1 MESGCFGP
9 SLESLEH
16 LINDVQYHT
25 FNMSN
30 VTVCFLALKDGNG
43 LIGMSALRG
52 DEFTLAKNK
61 AAALQDTLVKLIRH
75 DLNSKHHGDS
85 ERVSSVNCA
94 PIKAVDDTKTQV
106 TE

>member
-9 SLESLEH
+9 SLGPLNH

-43 LIGMSALRG
+43 LIGMSDLRG
-52 DEFTLAKNK
+52 NAFTKEDNE
-61 AAALQDTLVKLIRH
+61 AAALEDALTKLIRLRLNQTDA
-75 DLNSKHHGDS
+75 DLESAS
-85 ERVSSVNCA
+85 PVSCV
-94 PIKAVDDTKTQV
+94 PIKAVDDTKLN
-106 TE
+106 

>member
-9 SLESLEH
+9 SLGPLKH

-43 LIGMSALRG
+43 LIGMSDLRG
-52 DEFTLAKNK
+52 NAFTKEDNE
-61 AAALQDTLVKLIRH
+61 AAALEDALTKLIRLR
-75 DLNSKHHGDS
+75 LNQTDADS
-85 ERVSSVNCA
+85 ENVSSVNCV
-94 PIKAVDDTKTQV
+94 PIKAVDDTKLN
-106 TE
+106 

>member
-9 SLESLEH
+9 SLGPLKH

-43 LIGMSALRG
+43 LIGMSDLRG
-52 DEFTLAKNK
+52 NAFTKEDNEAG
-61 AAALQDTLVKLIRH
+61 ALQDALAKLIRH
-75 DLNSKHHGDS
+75 NLNQTDADS
-85 ERVSSVNCA
+85 ESVSSVNCV
-94 PIKAVDDTKTQV
+94 PIKAVDDTKLN
-106 TE
+106 

>member
-30 VTVCFLALKDGNG
+30 VTVCFLALKDGKG
-43 LIGMSALRG
+43 LIGESALLG
-52 DEFTLAKNK
+52 DEFTLAKNE
-61 AAALQDTLVKLIRH
+61 AAALQDALVKLIRH

-85 ERVSSVNCA
+85 ERVSSVNCV
-94 PIKAVDDTKTQV
+94 PIKAVDDTKHN
-106 TE
+106 

>member
-9 SLESLEH
+9 SLGPLKH

-43 LIGMSALRG
+43 LIGMSNLRG
-52 DEFTLAKNK
+52 NAFTKEDNE
-61 AAALQDTLVKLIRH
+61 AAALEDALTKLIRLR
-75 DLNSKHHGDS
+75 LNQTDTDS
-85 ERVSSVNCA
+85 ESVSSVNCV
-94 PIKAVDDTKTQV
+94 PIKAIDDTKLN
-106 TE
+106 

>member
-9 SLESLEH
+9 SLGPLNH

-43 LIGMSALRG
+43 LIGMSDLRG
-52 DEFTLAKNK
+52 NAFTKEDNE
-61 AAALQDTLVKLIRH
+61 AAALEDALTKLIRLR
-75 DLNSKHHGDS
+75 LNQTDADS
-85 ERVSSVNCA
+85 ESVSSVNCV
-94 PIKAVDDTKTQV
+94 PIKAVDDTKLN
-106 TE
+106 

>member
-9 SLESLEH
+9 SLEPLEH

-43 LIGMSALRG
+43 LIGMSDLRG
-52 DEFTLAKNK
+52 NAFTKKDNEAG
-61 AAALQDTLVKLIRH
+61 ALQDALAKLIRH

-85 ERVSSVNCA
+85 VIVPR
-94 PIKAVDDTKTQV
+94 AVEDTKLN
-106 TE
+106 